1 MSYTSVHH
9 TKTYPSLSSSLQPYG
24 TVLITGGGTGIGAAT
39 AHSFARSG
47 TKHIILL
54 GRRPDPLASTAESI
68 RSVYPETKVTVRAV
82 DVLSAQALTKAFEDA
97 GRVDVVIHAAS
108 VTPTMSTLAAP
119 DLDMDAWWT
128 GFEINVRGA
137 MNVARALIQSV
148 REGEEKAVFVN
159 LNTAGTLMPPL
170 PGMGGY
176 IISKSALLK
185 MMDYFAAENG
195 DKVRLVSVHPGLIRT
210 EMALQLEEKGLVFPY
225 EDSKLAILC
234 IRLTVVRTSLICEWY
249 SFTPG

>member
-1 MSYTSVHH
+1 M
-9 TKTYPSLSSSLQPYG
+9 
-24 TVLITGGGTGIGAAT
+24 
-39 AHSFARSG
+39 
-47 TKHIILL
+47 
-54 GRRPDPLASTAESI
+54 
-68 RSVYPETKVTVRAV
+68 

-108 VTPTMSTLAAP
+108 VTPTMSTLAAA

-128 GFEINVRGA
+128 GFEINVRGT

-148 REGEEKAVFVN
+148 REGEKKAVFVN

-234 IRLTVVRTSLICEWY
+234 IRLTVVRTWLICEWY